1 MKEDSTQVPTFYLGA
16 KLKKTAFPNGVVVC
30 IMISSKYVKCAVQNV
45 QEYLTAP
52 AYHQEAAEEGP

>member
-1 MKEDSTQVPTFYLGA
+1 LGA